1 MEDNELTLEQHIN
14 ELRKRLITVTVF
26 FVINVIIGLF
36 IAKPLIHYLQ
46 YSEHAKSLQ
55 LHAFN
60 VTDPL
65 KIFFQADFVIALVLT
80 MPVIMYQLWAYVSPG
95 LYAHEQKATL
105 RYIPYVIV
113 LFVVGVAFSY
123 LILFPYIM
131 KFMMEWSQDMNVE
144 QTIGINEYFQ
154 FLFKITIPF
163 GFVFQLPVIMHFVA
177 RIGLVTPMWMASVRK
192 YAYFSLL
199 VIAAIISPP
208 EVVSHLMITIPLCI
222 LYEISIWI
230 ARLGYRQYLRSER
243 KRLTELGMEKESID
257 GMLKG

>member
-1 MEDNELTLEQHIN
+1 MEDNELTLEQHLN
-14 ELRKRLITVTVF
+14 ELRKRLTIVAVF
-26 FVINVIIGLF
+26 FVINVIIGFF

-95 LYAHEQKATL
+95 LYAYEQKATL

-113 LFVVGVAFSY
+113 LFIAGVAFSY
-123 LILFPYIM
+123 MILFPYIM

-199 VIAAIISPP
+199 VIAAIIAPP

-222 LYEISIWI
+222 LYEVSIWI